1 MRFVRWLE
9 KMEKNRE
16 GLNGIGLMALG
27 FLIIFDTIGVGKE
40 HVHTA
45 AEKIPAFWSLFGLVS
60 CVVIII
66 FSKWLG
72 HLGIMKREN
81 FYDD

>member
-1 MRFVRWLE
+1 MKLVRFLE
-9 KMEKNRE
+9 KTEKHPDV
-16 GLNGIGLMALG
+16 LNGITLIVLGL
-27 FLIIFDTIGVGKE
+27 LIVFDTLWVDKDA
-40 HVHTA
+40 VHTSL
-45 AEKIPAFWSLFGLVS
+45 EKIPAFWSIFGLIA

-72 HLGIMKREN
+72 HLGIMKQEN

>member
-1 MRFVRWLE
+1 MKFVRWLE

-16 GLNGIGLMALG
+16 VLKGLGLIVLG
-27 FLIIFDTIGVGKE
+27 LVIIFDTVWVGKE
-40 HVHTA
+40 HVHTRI
-45 AEKIPAFWSLFGLVS
+45 ERIPAFWSLFGLVAG
-60 CVVIII
+60 VVIII

>member
-1 MRFVRWLE
+1 MRFVRFLE

-16 GLNGIGLMALG
+16 ILNGVGLIVLG
-27 FLIIFDTIGVGKE
+27 LLIIFDTIWVGKE
-40 HVHTA
+40 HAHTTV
-45 AEKIPAFWSLFGLVS
+45 EQIPAFWSIFGLIS
-60 CVVIII
+60 CLVIIV